1 MRVFGRFV
9 AALYAIR
16 EIKFQEDCAE
26 IMEKAA
32 TWVVTEGYIGL
43 ENQALGVAEALG
55 LAPVMKTV
63 AARQPWRSLPP
74 RAWIGSVGFRAL
86 DGELAPPWPDVIVS
100 CGGQAALA
108 AYLVRRASEGR
119 TFTIHVQKPALPAR
133 DFDVLVVPKHDGLDG
148 PNVITTEGA
157 VHRVTQAKL
166 TDAGAHF
173 AARYA
178 SLPKPRVAV
187 LIGGSNNRYQ
197 LTAERMRTFAAQLA
211 ALAKSGAGLM
221 ITPSRRT
228 EPEAARILADALA
241 GSAADIW
248 DGAGENPYFGLL
260 GLADAI
266 LVTRDSVS
274 MTSEAVFTGKP
285 VHVIDLDG
293 SSRRIE
299 MFHAHMQRQGYTRR
313 FTGALESWTYKPPD
327 DTAMAAARIKPL
339 LEARVH
345 GARVELPAR
354 TNTD

>member
-1 MRVFGRFV
+1 
-9 AALYAIR
+9 
-16 EIKFQEDCAE
+16 
-26 IMEKAA
+26 MEKTAC
-32 TWVVTEGYIGL
+32 WVVTEGYIGL

-55 LAPVMKTV
+55 LAPLMKTV

-74 RAWIGSVGFRAL
+74 RAWINRIGFRAL
-86 DGELAPPWPDVIVS
+86 DGELAPPWPEVIVS

-133 DFDVLVVPKHDGLDG
+133 EFDVLVVPRHDGLDG
-148 PNVITTEGA
+148 PNVIATEGA

-166 TDAGAHF
+166 AEAAARF
-173 AARYA
+173 APRYA

-187 LIGGSNNRYQ
+187 LIGGSNKRYR
-197 LTAERMRTFAAQLA
+197 LTAERMRVLAGQLA
-211 ALAKSGAGLM
+211 ALANGGAGVM

-241 GSAADIW
+241 GLSADIW

-260 GLADAI
+260 ALADAI

-285 VHVIDLDG
+285 VHVVDLDG

-313 FTGALESWTYKPPD
+313 FAGTLEAWTYTPPD
-327 DTAMAAARIKPL
+327 DTGMAAARIKPL
-339 LEARVH
+339 LDARVQ
-345 GARVELPAR
+345 GARVALPAR
-354 TNTD
+354 

>member
-1 MRVFGRFV
+1 
-9 AALYAIR
+9 
-16 EIKFQEDCAE
+16 
-26 IMEKAA
+26 MENTAS
-32 TWVVTEGYIGL
+32 WVITEGYIGL
-43 ENQALGVAEALG
+43 ENQALGVAEALS

-74 RAWIGSVGFRAL
+74 RAWIDSVGFRAL
-86 DGELAPPWPDVIVS
+86 NGELAPPWPDAIVS

-119 TFTIHVQKPALPAR
+119 TFTIHVQKPALPTR
-133 DFDVLVVPKHDGLDG
+133 NFDVLVVPKHDGLNG
-148 PNVITTEGA
+148 PNVIATEGA

-166 TDAGAHF
+166 AEAGARF
-173 AARYA
+173 NARYA

-187 LIGGSNNRYQ
+187 LIGGSNNRYR
-197 LTAERMRTFAAQLA
+197 LTAERMRVLAEQLA

-228 EPEAARILADALA
+228 EPEAARILAHALA
-241 GSAADIW
+241 GSSADLW
-248 DGAGENPYFGLL
+248 DGAGENPYFALL
-260 GLADAI
+260 ALADAI

-313 FTGALESWTYKPPD
+313 FSGTLETWAYTPPD
-327 DTAMAAARIKPL
+327 DTGMAAARIKPL
-339 LEARVH
+339 LEARLH
-345 GARVELPAR
+345 GARVALPPLQR
-354 TNTD
+354 LP